1 MKPAS
6 LSGERT
12 SGEAGLLSSG
22 RTPEADRSGEA
33 ASSSRHG
40 AFEPG
45 AGTRLALRSIAALS
59 FCTAISVGGI
69 TEAVTR
75 LPPAPGPSG
84 RWESPIRTST
94 SCGSSPN
101 SCATVLAMT
110 VRLPGRCPA
119 SRCLRSGGRP

>member
-1 MKPAS
+1 M
-6 LSGERT
+6 
-12 SGEAGLLSSG
+12 AGLLSSG
-22 RTPEADRSGEA
+22 RTPDAERSGEA
-33 ASSSRHG
+33 ASNSRHG

-59 FCTAISVGGI
+59 FCTASKVGGI

-101 SCATVLAMT
+101 SFATVLAMT
-110 VRLPGRCPA
+110 VRAPWPMSCVDELAIRRPPLTATSMLEPGCQI
-119 SRCLRSGGRP
+119 